1 MVGDFIDSI
10 PLWGVL
16 FTTIFVVWV
25 AIEVGFWSGFS
36 LGKKS
41 GFDNETQIAS
51 ITGAHLALLA
61 FILAFTFSLAAS
73 HHNARKLV
81 ILDETNAI
89 ETAYLRTFLIA
100 DPQGDKIRAL
110 LRQYTALRA
119 QAGDADKTTEI
130 LDGTTPLQDQI
141 WQQIEALAEGDQF
154 TVKHSLLVQA
164 INDMFDL
171 HEKRVF
177 AGIRDRI
184 PRTIW
189 LAVYA
194 VLLFA
199 MIGMGFHSGIKGA
212 RSPIPSAALALSF
225 SMVLFLIADL
235 DRSSSGLLR
244 ADQSSII
251 ELRERLEHSQE

>member
-1 MVGDFIDSI
+1 MVAGFIDII

-16 FTTIFVVWV
+16 FTTILVVWI
-25 AIEVGFWSGFS
+25 AIEVGFWSGFR
-36 LGKKS
+36 LGRKP

-61 FILAFTFSLAAS
+61 FMLAFTFSQAAS
-73 HHNARKLV
+73 HNNDRKVV

-89 ETAYLRTFLIA
+89 ETAYLRTYLIS
-100 DPQGDKIRAL
+100 DPRGNNIRSL
-110 LRQYTALRA
+110 LREYTALRA
-119 QAGDADKTTEI
+119 DAGDADKTAQI
-130 LDGTTPLQDQI
+130 LSESTTLQHQI
-141 WQQIEALAEGDQF
+141 WNEIETLAEGGQF

-171 HEKRVF
+171 HEQRVF
-177 AGIRDRI
+177 AGVRNRI
-184 PRTIW
+184 PKTIW
-189 LAVYA
+189 AALYA
-194 VLLFA
+194 VLLLS

-235 DRSSSGLLR
+235 DRSMSGVLR
-244 ADQSSII
+244 ADHSSII
-251 ELRERLEHSQE
+251 ELKQRLEQAQD